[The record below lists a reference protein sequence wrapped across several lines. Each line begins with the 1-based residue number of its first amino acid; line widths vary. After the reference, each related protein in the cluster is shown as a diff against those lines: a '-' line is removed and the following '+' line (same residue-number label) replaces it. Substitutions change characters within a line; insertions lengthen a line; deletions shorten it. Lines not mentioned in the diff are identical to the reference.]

1 MENRN
6 DKLMLF
12 VPKKEKERSDSLIQT
27 IKIGLGDH

>member
-1 MENRN
+1 MENRK

-12 VPKKEKERSDSLIQT
+12 VPKKERSDSLIQT